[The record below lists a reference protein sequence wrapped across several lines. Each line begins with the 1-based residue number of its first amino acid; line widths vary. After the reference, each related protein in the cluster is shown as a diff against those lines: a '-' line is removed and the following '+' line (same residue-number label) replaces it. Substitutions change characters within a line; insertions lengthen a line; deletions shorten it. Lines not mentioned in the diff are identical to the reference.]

1 MHMLWM
7 LIIGYVLGVLAK
19 YVVPGNEPGGAT
31 VTSLIGIA
39 GAVIASFLGL
49 MTGMCSL
56 GGTTGL
62 LVAAAGA
69 VALLAVYRSLALRS
83 HATSF

>member
-19 YVVPGNEPGGAT
+19 HVVPGDEPGGTT
-31 VTSLIGIA
+31 VTALIGIA

-49 MTGMCSL
+49 MTGMCTL

-62 LVAAAGA
+62 AAAAIGA
-69 VALLAVYRSLALRS
+69 VALLALYRTMVVRS
-83 HATSF
+83 HAASF